1 MWINVNVI
9 LCVTMARLGYTSQAK
24 LISDR
29 LVHLLA
35 QDLRTTGTWHEAYS
49 SADGS
54 SLAAPGFLSWNT
66 LGARCV
72 AGVRAH
78 GRRAVTLAPYLQ
90 HHPTSAGG

>member
-1 MWINVNVI
+1 
-9 LCVTMARLGYTSQAK
+9 MARLGYTNQAK

-66 LGARCV
+66 LGAQVQFWV
-72 AGVRAH
+72 AAKQDPF
-78 GRRAVTLAPYLQ
+78 ALA
-90 HHPTSAGG
+90 